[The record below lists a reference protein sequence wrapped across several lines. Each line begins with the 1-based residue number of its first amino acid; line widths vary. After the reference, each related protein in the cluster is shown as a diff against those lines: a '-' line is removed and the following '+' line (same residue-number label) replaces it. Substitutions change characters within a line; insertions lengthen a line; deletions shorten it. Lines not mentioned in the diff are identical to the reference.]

1 MEKNKKLSF
10 LQKTVIVLLWIGIW
24 ELVALL
30 IDDPLFLPSPAE
42 TVEALCGLFTETGF
56 TGSIIFSILSIT
68 VGFMAGVLFGCLL
81 SLLSCT
87 SPAVRKFIE
96 LPVKIVRSTPVA
108 SFTILALLWVN
119 SKRLSIL
126 ISALMSLPVIYTN
139 IMSQIDST
147 DKKLLKMADVFGL
160 KRSDRIRYIY
170 IPSLL
175 PGFLSGCQTATG
187 LAWKSGIAAEVIGIT
202 KNSIGNNLYQAK
214 IYLETPKVFAWT
226 LLIIIISA
234 FFEKLVVFLIGVL
247 KSRLLFDRTMENEL
261 ERSYEK
267 HFSGEEFGKILSN
280 AKSILL
286 SGKSIAVMGESGSG
300 KTTLINKLS
309 AMKEFSS
316 YSEIFQENRLCN
328 STTVLKNLSVVSE
341 DERAIDKILSAFSI
355 SQLKQKRVREL
366 SGGERR
372 RVSIARALL
381 KEADIY
387 FFDEPFTGLD
397 IETRAAVSDY
407 IRNKLAG
414 KTICLITHSKEEARL
429 LGITEF
435 VHIFFN

>member
-1 MEKNKKLSF
+1 MEKNKKLS
-10 LQKTVIVLLWIGIW
+10 LLWKTVIVLLWIGIW
-24 ELVALL
+24 ELATLL
-30 IDDPLFLPSPAE
+30 IDNPLFLPSPAD
-42 TVEALCGLFTETGF
+42 TITALCGLFAESGF
-56 TGSIIFSILSIT
+56 AGSIAFSILNIT
-68 VGFMAGVLFGCLL
+68 VGFAAGVLFGCLL
-81 SLLSCT
+81 SLFSCT
-87 SPAVRKFIE
+87 STQIRHFIE

-139 IMSQIDST
+139 IMSQIDGT
-147 DKKLLKMADVFGL
+147 DEKLLKMADVFGFR
-160 KRSDRIRYIY
+160 KSDRIRYIY
-170 IPSLL
+170 IPSIL

-202 KNSIGNNLYQAK
+202 KNSIGNNLYKAK

-226 LLIIIISA
+226 LIIIIISA
-234 FFEKLVVFLIGVL
+234 IFEKLVVLLIGVL
-247 KSRLLFDRTMENEL
+247 KSRLLYDKTMENEL
-261 ERSYEK
+261 ERAYEK
-267 HFSGEEFGKILSN
+267 HFSEEKFCDILEN
-280 AKSILL
+280 VKELLL
-286 SGKSIAVMGESGSG
+286 SGRPIALMGESGSG

-309 AMKEFSS
+309 SMEEFSS

-328 STTVLKNLSVVSE
+328 STTVLKNLTVVSN
-341 DERAIDKILSAFSI
+341 DEQKIDEILTAFSI
-355 SQLKQKRVREL
+355 SKLKQKRVREL

-381 KEADIY
+381 KEADFY

-397 IETRAAVSDY
+397 IETRATVAEY
-407 IRNKLAG
+407 IKIKLAG
-414 KTICLITHSKEEARL
+414 KKICLITHSKEEADL